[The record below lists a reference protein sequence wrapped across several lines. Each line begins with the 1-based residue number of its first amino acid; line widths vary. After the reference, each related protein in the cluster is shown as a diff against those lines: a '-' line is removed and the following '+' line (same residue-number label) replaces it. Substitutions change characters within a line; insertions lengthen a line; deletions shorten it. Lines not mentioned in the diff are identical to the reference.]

1 MKQNHKTFLTRKRWI
16 GLIVLILATIFTA
29 IYACKTNIDPA
40 PATIAGSFGSI
51 AALLLISYIL
61 KVRDDLFFCGLLFVY
76 FASPVGSVLN
86 LYRSVD
92 LYDKVVHFF
101 SGLLLA
107 SLGALAG
114 CVAFTGSQL
123 HVVKITDTHGAQGMA
138 ITSAHDIK
146 TLMQQA
152 GIAAPDTEDEL
163 EITENAGLDQ
173 IHILRAY
180 TVPVTVD
187 GGVQEVVVTGGTVGD
202 VLAEAGIT
210 LGPDDWIEPAL
221 DTPAQEN
228 TMVTIQRVRY
238 EEYTQ
243 DEVIP
248 TETQYVETS
257 LFYRKQSKEQLI
269 QQGSD
274 GLCSVSYRETYVDGE
289 LTDTTETNRE
299 TVIEMVPTIIKHYD
313 EQAPVSSF
321 VGPEIVDGKPC
332 EGIAATYTAQR
343 STGYSASPTAKGSS
357 GRRLTYGTVAVNPNV
372 IPYGSLM
379 YITSADGRFVYGYA
393 YAADTGTAMM
403 TGSAFIDLYYETYSE
418 SVDNAVIAVNVYVL
432 DSDTAAKYKEEND
445 AILEADNTPGL

>member
-1 MKQNHKTFLTRKRWI
+1 M
-16 GLIVLILATIFTA
+16 
-29 IYACKTNIDPA
+29 
-40 PATIAGSFGSI
+40 
-51 AALLLISYIL
+51 
-61 KVRDDLFFCGLLFVY
+61 LF
-76 FASPVGSVLN
+76 
-86 LYRSVD
+86 RS
-92 LYDKVVHFF
+92 
-101 SGLLLA
+101 
-107 SLGALAG
+107 
-114 CVAFTGSQL
+114 
-123 HVVKITDTHGAQGMA
+123 
-138 ITSAHDIK
+138 
-146 TLMQQA
+146 
-152 GIAAPDTEDEL
+152 
-163 EITENAGLDQ
+163 
-173 IHILRAY
+173 
-180 TVPVTVD
+180 
-187 GGVQEVVVTGGTVGD
+187 
-202 VLAEAGIT
+202 
-210 LGPDDWIEPAL
+210 
-221 DTPAQEN
+221 
-228 TMVTIQRVRY
+228 
-238 EEYTQ
+238 
-243 DEVIP
+243 
-248 TETQYVETS
+248 VETS

-269 QQGSD
+269 RQGSD

-403 TGSAFIDLYYETYSE
+403 TGNAFIDLYYETYSE

>member
-1 MKQNHKTFLTRKRWI
+1 M
-16 GLIVLILATIFTA
+16 
-29 IYACKTNIDPA
+29 
-40 PATIAGSFGSI
+40 
-51 AALLLISYIL
+51 
-61 KVRDDLFFCGLLFVY
+61 
-76 FASPVGSVLN
+76 
-86 LYRSVD
+86 
-92 LYDKVVHFF
+92 
-101 SGLLLA
+101 
-107 SLGALAG
+107 
-114 CVAFTGSQL
+114 AFTGSQL
-123 HVVKITDTHGAQGMA
+123 HVVKITDTYGAQGMA

-146 TLMQQA
+146 TLMQQT

-163 EITENAGLDQ
+163 EITEDAGLDQ

-274 GLCSVSYRETYVDGE
+274 GLCSVSYRETYVDDE